1 MSMLFLIRSADDVR
15 SAAEAANELLAYR
28 RRHFPEPREVDEVLG
43 IWVRSELDAD
53 LPAWLWLGEGVP
65 ASSLAEAPVGI
76 RESISLS
83 GLWSL
88 SWIDGAFLKD
98 AKTARERRNR
108 ILDGLVKDSATQ
120 PRAFSPVFDATET
133 SEGVEAMLQEL
144 RAKHPDLIS
153 TTWFIDEW
161 EQGLM
166 DPRDTR

>member
-15 SAAEAANELLAYR
+15 SAAEAANEFLAYR

-43 IWVRSELDAD
+43 IWVRGELDAD
-53 LPAWLWLGEGVP
+53 LG
-65 ASSLAEAPVGI
+65 EAPVGI

-133 SEGVEAMLQEL
+133 SDGVEAMLQEL